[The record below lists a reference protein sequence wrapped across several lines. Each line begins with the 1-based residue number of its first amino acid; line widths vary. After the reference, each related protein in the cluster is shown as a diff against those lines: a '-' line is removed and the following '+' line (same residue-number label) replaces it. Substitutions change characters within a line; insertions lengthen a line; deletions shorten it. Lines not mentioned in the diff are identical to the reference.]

1 MSSSV
6 ESRQPQPELPKRDE
20 KAYRFLVEFAY
31 RHLDFQMA
39 ELESV
44 LRMNGVILGSD
55 DFQIKVLPNHD
66 VFLQSQEDF
75 SRAGTVK
82 QLSGDVR
89 RPFVLLSVP
98 GDGPF
103 VQRHPEDPGEALAAM
118 ILSRCALV
126 RSVLE
131 LWAMAG
137 SLEDCSAGVQQ
148 WTVRL

>member
-1 MSSSV
+1 MSSV
-6 ESRQPQPELPKRDE
+6 ESRQPPPEPPQLE
-20 KAYRFLVEFAY
+20 AYRFLVDFAY

-44 LRMNGVILGSD
+44 LRMNGVILGSED
-55 DFQIKVLPNHD
+55 CQIHTLLNQG
-66 VFLQSQEDF
+66 VFLQSQKDF

-82 QLSGDVR
+82 QLSSDVR
-89 RPFVLLSVP
+89 RPFVLLSIP
-98 GDGPF
+98 GDGSF
-103 VQRHPEDPGEALAAM
+103 VKQHSDDPGEALAAM
-118 ILSRCALV
+118 IISRCTLV